1 MKQVAASRPVVAT
14 QITQHT
20 LWTALSGEIPPLAVP
35 AAPIQRAVIDS
46 RDVGAGDL
54 FVALAGQ
61 NADGHQYLPAA
72 LAAGALAAIAEERG
86 RPAAAQAGAA
96 VIDCTRGRWSLTAKL
111 PDNYRP
117 EQPIVYLVD
126 DSTQALQQIGAFQR
140 LHRANSNLRV
150 IGITGSV
157 GKTST
162 KELTAG
168 VMRGRFRTL
177 ATQGNLNNEQGLP
190 LTLLGLSHDTECA
203 VLEMGM
209 YALGEIERLCT
220 LARPHVGIV
229 TMVGPVHLSRL
240 GTIERIAQAK
250 GELPAALPP
259 AADGGVAILNWD
271 DHRVKAMAQITRAR
285 VFRYGTT
292 PEADLWADDVR
303 GMGMEGIRF
312 KFHYRRPGQERV
324 ESLSVRVPLLG
335 SHSVHT
341 ALCAAAAG
349 LVEGLGWDEIIGG
362 MQNTPGQLR
371 LVVVPG
377 INGSTV
383 IDDTY
388 NASPASMIAALNL
401 LADVE
406 PKGNGRRVAV
416 LGDMRELGAYTDEG
430 HRLVGRRAADV
441 VDLLVTVGELGA
453 AIAAEAQEVQFDP
466 DALYITHAADE
477 TIALLRTLLRPDDL
491 VLVKGSRAIGMETI
505 VGELVMVDGEAGSP
519 NQPGSQA
526 ELL

>member
-1 MKQVAASRPVVAT
+1 VV
-14 QITQHT
+14 
-20 LWTALSGEIPPLAVP
+20 
-35 AAPIQRAVIDS
+35 
-46 RDVGAGDL
+46 
-54 FVALAGQ
+54 
-61 NADGHQYLPAA
+61 
-72 LAAGALAAIAEERG
+72 
-86 RPAAAQAGAA
+86 
-96 VIDCTRGRWSLTAKL
+96 
-111 PDNYRP
+111 
-117 EQPIVYLVD
+117 
-126 DSTQALQQIGAFQR
+126 
-140 LHRANSNLRV
+140 
-150 IGITGSV
+150 GITGSV

-168 VMRGRFRTL
+168 VMRQRFRTL

-190 LTLLGLSHDTECA
+190 LSLLGLGYDTECA

-209 YALGEIERLCT
+209 YALGEINRLCT

-250 GELPAALPP
+250 SELPAALP
-259 AADGGVAILNWD
+259 AAEDGGVAILNWD
-271 DHRVKAMAQITRAR
+271 DHRVKAMAAVTRAR
-285 VFRYGTT
+285 IFRYGTT
-292 PEADLWADDVR
+292 PDADLWADEVR

-312 KFHYRRPGQERV
+312 RFRYRRQGQERV
-324 ESLSVRVPLLG
+324 ETLSVRVPLLG

-349 LVEGLGWDEIIGG
+349 LVEGLAWDEIIAG
-362 MQNTPGQLR
+362 MQSTPGQLR

-383 IDDTY
+383 LDDTY

-406 PKGNGRRVAV
+406 PKGQGRRVAV
-416 LGDMRELGAYTDEG
+416 LGDMRELGDYTDEG

-453 AIAAEAQEVQFDP
+453 AIAAEAKGVRFNP
-466 DALYITHAADE
+466 SALYITQTADE
-477 TIALLRTLLRPDDL
+477 TIALLRQLLRTDDL
-491 VLVKGSRAIGMETI
+491 VLVKGSRAVGMETI
-505 VGELVMVDGEAGSP
+505 VSELVLPDSDSHGEATGEGTDEGISRSD
-519 NQPGSQA
+519 QGGQA
-526 ELL
+526 EAF